1 MAKAP
6 DLSDYNE
13 VAERIKEFHEK
24 HPEGTLQSECN
35 FTEVDGRSWV
45 VVKAYAF
52 RYPDDPRPGT
62 GLAFEVIPGKTP
74 YTRDSELQNA
84 ETAAWGRA
92 VVAVGAST
100 AKKIASREE
109 VRNRTAAP
117 VQSDG
122 TVAFL
127 KMAQERGLPLNDC
140 ADAFTKK
147 FGVHPRQ
154 ASDDD
159 LHAFVALVGTGDIV
173 VLPPVEVTDV
183 TSGTG

>member
-1 MAKAP
+1 MAKTP

-84 ETAAWGRA
+84 ETAAWGLSLIHISEPTR
-92 VVAVGAST
+92 
-100 AKKIASREE
+100 
-109 VRNRTAAP
+109 P
-117 VQSDG
+117 Y
-122 TVAFL
+122 
-127 KMAQERGLPLNDC
+127 
-140 ADAFTKK
+140 
-147 FGVHPRQ
+147 
-154 ASDDD
+154 
-159 LHAFVALVGTGDIV
+159 
-173 VLPPVEVTDV
+173 
-183 TSGTG
+183 